1 MILRA
6 AEGTRS
12 TSFGIDEIREWRPG
26 DLEALE
32 ATGLLRPAEHAT
44 SVTCDGCGDGCL
56 ADVEFVGGGD
66 EGPLRAYVVCQ
77 ERDDIGRV
85 AVPLERL
92 KRWGVDLSALAEA
105 VADGVGAV
113 GEVEEVVAGRLWWLG
128 RATFRAGRADTF
140 LARGTGRPDADEAIA
155 ASPRLQQ
162 CSRAVILA
170 LSDIPPD
177 WLPRRVCL
185 SLPRLVSLED
195 GCLSIDRDEIEG
207 QVARRLGRSAFTGTR
222 FPTPP
227 GTTWERVSIR
237 IMADG
242 DAAQVTAG
250 NVTEPVTPAQMGM
263 AYASNPARFTTDWR
277 VLVMLAERGRVGP
290 EDAEARVIA
299 PKQVERLRAKL
310 RTFFGIEGDPFKPY
324 RSAKGYEP
332 RSALTR
338 IRA

>member
-6 AEGTRS
+6 AEGTPN

-26 DLEALE
+26 DVEALE

-44 SVTCDGCGDGCL
+44 SVVCDGCGDGCL
-56 ADVEFVGGGD
+56 ADVEFVDGGD
-66 EGPLRAYVVCQ
+66 EGPLRAYVVCR
-77 ERDDIGRV
+77 EREDIGRV
-85 AVPLERL
+85 PVPLERL
-92 KRWGVDLSALAEA
+92 RRRTVDFEALAGA
-105 VADGVGAV
+105 VADGIGAA
-113 GEVEEVVAGRLWWLG
+113 GEIEELVKGRLWWLG
-128 RATFRAGRADTF
+128 RATFRAGRSDAF
-140 LARGTGRPDADEAIA
+140 LARGTGQPDADEAIA
-155 ASPRLQQ
+155 ANTRLQQ

-170 LSDIPPD
+170 LWDITPD

-185 SLPRLVSLED
+185 SLPQLVSLGD
-195 GCLSIDRDEIEG
+195 DRLVIDRDEIEG
-207 QVARRLGRSAFTGTR
+207 QVARRFGRSAFTGTR

-263 AYASNPARFTTDWR
+263 AHARNPAKFTKDWG
-277 VLVMLAERGRVGP
+277 VLVLLANHGRVGP
-290 EDAEARVIA
+290 EDREAHLIT
-299 PKQVERLRAKL
+299 PKQVERLRARL

-332 RSALTR
+332 RFALTR